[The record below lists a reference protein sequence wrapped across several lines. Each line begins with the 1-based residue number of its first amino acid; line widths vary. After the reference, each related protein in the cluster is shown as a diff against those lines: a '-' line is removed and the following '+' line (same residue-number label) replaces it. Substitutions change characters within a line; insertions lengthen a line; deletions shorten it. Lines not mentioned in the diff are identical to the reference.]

1 MSRIKLNYVNSVRK
15 GARIYRYFRRAGSKR
30 IALPGLP
37 GSPEFMA
44 AYQDALE
51 QTAEAKLAIGADR
64 TVPGTVNAV
73 IAAFYTSATFTKN
86 RPITR
91 QTDRNILE
99 AFRVRNGDKR
109 IAMMEE
115 RHVRAAIDEKAGKP
129 AAQRN
134 LLRVLRVLLTF
145 AVEQKLRKD
154 NPAAGI
160 KLKKTKT
167 TGFHT
172 WTDEE
177 VCQFEARHPVSSK
190 ARLALALLLYTAQRR
205 SDVVRLGPA
214 HVITR
219 DGKQRFVFTQT
230 KTGTAM
236 DIPVAPPLAEIIAAT
251 PMVGM
256 KTYSGHRLR
265 QAVHRSRLRQLVQ
278 GSMRPSRPASLQRPW
293 LAKGVHETDGR
304 GQLLGGLHRQ
314 HQRPPHDGRDQDV
327 RAGGE
332 QGAHGRRRHGK
343 NASAIP
349 REEGIA
355 NMSTANFKYRNCQL
369 LDKPLPK
376 RAEISGMAGVA
387 GLRTCN
393 PRFWRPVL

>member
-73 IAAFYTSATFTKN
+73 IAAFYTSATFTRN

-251 PMVGM
+251 PMVGV
-256 KTYSGHRLR
+256 KTYLVTDYGKPFTAAGFGNWFRDQCDQAGLHHCSAHGLRKAFMKRMAEANCSEDYIASISGHRTMDEIR
-265 QAVHRSRLRQLVQ
+265 TYVQAANKARMADAGMEKTLARFPEKKGSR
-278 GSMRPSRPASLQRPW
+278 
-293 LAKGVHETDGR
+293 T
-304 GQLLGGLHRQ
+304 
-314 HQRPPHDGRDQDV
+314 
-327 RAGGE
+327 
-332 QGAHGRRRHGK
+332 
-343 NASAIP
+343 
-349 REEGIA
+349 
-355 NMSTANFKYRNCQL
+355 
-369 LDKPLPK
+369 
-376 RAEISGMAGVA
+376 
-387 GLRTCN
+387 
-393 PRFWRPVL
+393 